1 MSGLWWARHRLLKLG
16 VRGKDV
22 ERLKVA
28 LNGWQS
34 EKLIINEI
42 FDQAT
47 VSGIKEFQ
55 KNNTLIADGVAGP
68 ITQSAIFESN
78 YSFSIQRPVLVLQT
92 QFLCWAAALEA
103 VLRSTWHVNRK
114 TQTVDQLRK
123 KYVEHLTPRGDITIQ
138 GLDKVFRD
146 LRVRGVNVK
155 GSDLRIERILKFINR
170 KQKQV
175 LIIDH
180 LLGGS
185 VAHTRVIYGVSVK
198 AGQPELIIMD
208 PLKGYITLSF
218 DVLQASHAPIMLAIP
233 DLG

>member
-1 MSGLWWARHRLLKLG
+1 MSGLWWDRHRLLKLG
-16 VRGKDV
+16 SRGKDV

-28 LNGWQS
+28 LNGWRS

-42 FDQAT
+42 FDHVT
-47 VSGIKEFQ
+47 ELGIKDFQ
-55 KNNTLIADGVAGP
+55 KNNMLIDDGIAGP
-68 ITQSAIFESN
+68 ITQSIIFESN
-78 YSFSIQRPVLVLQT
+78 YSFSIQRPSLVLQT

-103 VLRSTWHVNRK
+103 VLFSTWRGNSK
-114 TQTVDQLRK
+114 IQTVDQLRK
-123 KYVEHLTPRGDITIQ
+123 KYKEHLTPRGDITMI
-138 GLDKVFRD
+138 GIDHVFRD
-146 LRVRGVNVK
+146 LRVRGAQVK

-198 AGQPELIIMD
+198 AGIPELIIMD
-208 PLKGYITLSF
+208 PLRGYTTLSF
-218 DVLQASHAPIMLAIP
+218 DVLGTADKAVSLM
-233 DLG
+233 G